1 MRKKE
6 QNKTKVYNKG
16 NNKDEMR
23 TQSNETKQT
32 VQWSA
37 KSKARFL
44 KKTKKVE
51 RLTLFDFKT
60 YYKITVIKRY
70 GTGVRIAMQIKIQK

>member
-16 NNKDEMR
+16 NKDEMR
-23 TQSNETKQT
+23 AQSNETKQT
-32 VQWSA
+32 VQLSA
-37 KSKARFL
+37 KPKAKFL

-51 RLTLFDFKT
+51 RLTFFLFQN
-60 YYKITVIKRY
+60 ILQNTVIKRY
-70 GTGVRIAMQIKIQK
+70 GTGVRIAM

>member
-16 NNKDEMR
+16 NKDEMR
-23 TQSNETKQT
+23 AQSNETKQT
-32 VQWSA
+32 VQLSA
-37 KSKARFL
+37 KPKAKFL

-51 RLTLFDFKT
+51 RLTFFYFKT

-70 GTGVRIAMQIKIQK
+70 GTGVRIAM